1 MFKFRLN
8 LTVFF
13 LLVSGIAAF
22 AQNAMLRGTVLDE
35 NDLPLSSRRPSNT
48 IHRNYESRVR
58 KGIRFFDPGNG
69 GWILR

>member
-22 AQNAMLRGTVLDE
+22 AQNTMLRGTVLDE
-35 NDLPLSSRRPSNT
+35 NDLPLPGRWKLLTPT
-48 IHRNYESRVR
+48 ISEHFS
-58 KGIRFFDPGNG
+58 IFQ
-69 GWILR
+69 